1 MLDLFIIVIFTIIK
15 SILKFLIMFDNKL
28 PYLDYFSIF
37 IRQYKIYLEILQYNK
52 YRKLYLKVFLH
63 EFTFYK
69 NSFFYFFN

>member
-1 MLDLFIIVIFTIIK
+1 
-15 SILKFLIMFDNKL
+15 MFDNKL